1 MSNAG
6 LCNCNVIF
14 KILWIFVSFKPCES
28 ITLNVLWYHCLIVIM
43 YLAWRIEQFFHL
55 KMYFTWAAAPVDFCL
70 SRSGCS
76 LNHCNHCLVFY
87 LPHFGMPPP
96 ARTAATAKNPCSC
109 LSCYCI
115 WQHQST
121 VRLHLLKGYFLQ
133 KQGSKVFRLI
143 SVLFVQSYIYFIQ
156 QSAIGIQQNHF
167 NTGQT
172 CVCSVCCMLCVV
184 YVFDR
189 CWFDWKDRTKLLFVC
204 LSWQGAGER
213 WRWELNERILDFLS
227 K

>member
-1 MSNAG
+1 MIEINIIFSDSRDRSLVCGHDLKLHETFWFLKLIIIVSNVHSDQIMSNAG

-55 KMYFTWAAAPVDFCL
+55 KLYFTWAAAPVDFCL

-96 ARTAATAKNPCSC
+96 AHTAATAKNPCSC

-115 WQHQST
+115 W
-121 VRLHLLKGYFLQ
+121 
-133 KQGSKVFRLI
+133 
-143 SVLFVQSYIYFIQ
+143 
-156 QSAIGIQQNHF
+156 
-167 NTGQT
+167 
-172 CVCSVCCMLCVV
+172 
-184 YVFDR
+184 
-189 CWFDWKDRTKLLFVC
+189 
-204 LSWQGAGER
+204 
-213 WRWELNERILDFLS
+213 
-227 K
+227 